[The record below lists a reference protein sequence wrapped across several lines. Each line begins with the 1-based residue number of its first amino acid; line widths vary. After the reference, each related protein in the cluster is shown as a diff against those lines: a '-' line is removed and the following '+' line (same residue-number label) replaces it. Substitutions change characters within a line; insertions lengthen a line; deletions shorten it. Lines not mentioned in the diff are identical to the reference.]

1 MRDGFYSSNPFN
13 LNDMLTNNKN
23 LNSYYE
29 SLPDYVKESINLHA
43 DNIKSEEELRDYAD
57 KLLEND

>member
-1 MRDGFYSSNPFN
+1 MRDGFYSGNPFN

-23 LNSYYE
+23 LNSYYK
-29 SLPDYVKESINLHA
+29 SLPEYVKESINLHA

>member
-1 MRDGFYSSNPFN
+1 MKDGFYSGNPFN
-13 LNDMLTNNKN
+13 LNDILINDRN

-29 SLPDYVKESINLHA
+29 SLPDYVKESINSRA
-43 DNIKSEEELRDYAD
+43 DNIRSEEELRDYAD